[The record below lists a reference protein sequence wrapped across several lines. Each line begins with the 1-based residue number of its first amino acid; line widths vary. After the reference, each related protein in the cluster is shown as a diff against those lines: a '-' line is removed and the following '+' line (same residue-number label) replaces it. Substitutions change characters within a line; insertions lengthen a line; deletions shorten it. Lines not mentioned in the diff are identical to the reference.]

1 MNDYKILVQ
10 KAYEAQKNSYSPYSD
25 FQVGAA
31 LETKDGEI
39 FLGCNV
45 ESATY
50 SPTNCAERTAFF
62 KAVSEG
68 KREFLKIAIVGN
80 KKDAKKEDIA
90 YCPPCGVCLQVMAEF
105 CDPKTFEVT
114 IARDLD
120 DYKTYV
126 LADLLPFS
134 FSKEIL

>member
-1 MNDYKILVQ
+1 MKKLVEM
-10 KAYEAQKNSYSPYSD
+10 AYEAQKNSYSPYSN
-25 FQVGAA
+25 FQVGSA
-31 LETKDGEI
+31 LQSKEGEI

-50 SPTNCAERTAFF
+50 SPSNCAERTAFF

-68 KREFLKIAIVGN
+68 FREFEAIAVVGN
-80 KKDAKKEDIA
+80 KKDARQDEIE

-105 CDPKTFEVT
+105 CDPKTFKII
-114 IARDLD
+114 IARSVD

-134 FSKEIL
+134 FTKEIL